1 MRRIL
6 KAIAAGTEIGNVTT
20 LADPS
25 VVDKLLED
33 RKKIE
38 A

>member
-6 KAIAAGTEIGNVTT
+6 KAIAAGAEIGNITT

-25 VVDKLLED
+25 VVDRLLED

-38 A
+38 V

>member
-6 KAIAAGTEIGNVTT
+6 KQIAAGDVTNLGDTTT

-25 VVDKLLED
+25 VVDKLVKE
-33 RKKIE
+33 RV
-38 A
+38 

>member
-6 KAIAAGTEIGNVTT
+6 KAIATMSDLGNVST

-25 VVDKLLED
+25 VVDTLLED
-33 RKKIE
+33 RKKMD
-38 A
+38 